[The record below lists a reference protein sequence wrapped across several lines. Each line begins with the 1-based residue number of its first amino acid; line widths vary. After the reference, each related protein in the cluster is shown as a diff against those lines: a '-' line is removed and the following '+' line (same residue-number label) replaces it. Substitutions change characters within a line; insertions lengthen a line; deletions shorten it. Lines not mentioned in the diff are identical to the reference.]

1 MTPAPALN
9 SSSSSTS
16 VPVADRPHASPALDS
31 EDAGAS
37 LDCLI
42 IGAGPAGLT
51 AATYLARFHRR
62 ILVVDDGRSRARWI
76 PTSHNCPG
84 FPSGVAGTALL
95 LRLREQALG
104 CGVRIVDSRIETLR
118 RDGEDFIAGD
128 GRREWRAH
136 QICLASG
143 IVDRMPTMDA
153 LDAAIDAGAV
163 RLCAVCD
170 GYEAS
175 DERIAVY
182 GPVDEAIAHALFLRT
197 FSRSVAVVRSQ
208 DGEPS
213 DDNAASARRAHIPLL
228 PPATTLRHERG
239 CVVEF
244 DQGETW
250 RFDTLYPVLGG
261 DAQSALALAL
271 GARCDDEGAL
281 VVDKHQQTSV
291 EGLYAIGDIVSAL
304 NQISIA
310 VGHAA
315 VAACAI
321 HNRLPNNFREDRAHQ
336 AETAAQ
342 PVSP

>member
-1 MTPAPALN
+1 MTPAPAPN

-16 VPVADRPHASPALDS
+16 APAADNRRARGSAAPA
-31 EDAGAS
+31 AT
-37 LDCLI
+37 LDCLV
-42 IGAGPAGLT
+42 IGGGPAGLT

-62 ILVVDDGRSRARWI
+62 ILVVDDGHSRARWI

-84 FPSGVAGTALL
+84 FPGGVAGSTLL
-95 LRLREQALG
+95 QRLRAQAQDFAVPIIDG
-104 CGVRIVDSRIETLR
+104 RIETLQ
-118 RDGEDFIAGD
+118 RDGDDFIAGN
-128 GRREWRAH
+128 GRRQWRAH
-136 QICLASG
+136 YVCLASG
-143 IVDRMPTMDA
+143 VVDRMPAMEQ
-153 LDAAIDAGAV
+153 LDEAIDSGAV

-170 GYEAS
+170 GFEAS

-182 GPVDEAIAHALFLRT
+182 GPVEQAIEHALFLRT

-208 DGEPS
+208 DGEP
-213 DDNAASARRAHIPLL
+213 DAEHAARARRAHVALL
-228 PPATTLRHERG
+228 PPASALRHERG

-244 DQGETW
+244 AHGEPW

-291 EGLYAIGDIVSAL
+291 DGLYAIGDIVSAL
-304 NQISIA
+304 NQISVA

-336 AETAAQ
+336 AQAGA
-342 PVSP
+342 